1 VCARAG
7 EAALLAASPVTGRT
21 HQIRVHAAHAGA
33 ALVGDRSYGGPVR
46 LTLPSGRVLA
56 FGRIALHAAMVT
68 VPDEGG
74 APLAIAS
81 PVPEALRS
89 WWQAL
94 GGSDGDWEGGLSCGV

>member
-1 VCARAG
+1 
-7 EAALLAASPVTGRT
+7 
-21 HQIRVHAAHAGA
+21 
-33 ALVGDRSYGGPVR
+33 
-46 LTLPSGRVLA
+46 
-56 FGRIALHAAMVT
+56 MVT